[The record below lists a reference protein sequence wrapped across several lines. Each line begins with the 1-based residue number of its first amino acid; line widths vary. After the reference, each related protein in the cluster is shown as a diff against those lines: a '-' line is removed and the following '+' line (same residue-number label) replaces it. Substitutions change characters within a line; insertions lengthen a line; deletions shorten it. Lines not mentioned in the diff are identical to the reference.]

1 MLGLPLDIA
10 WFEKPETTAT
20 CFLQVLLEYCKPKKF
35 PAVEVIVVRLS
46 ETLFVSLRE
55 VPAEAELVS
64 HQLLLRAC
72 FIRKLAAGVYSYL
85 PLAWRSLLKIIAIVR
100 EEMNRAGAQ
109 EVLLPFMHPAELWQE
124 SGRWDEYGDLLVKFQ
139 DRQGRW
145 FCLGPTHEEPI
156 TDLARQLI
164 KSYRQL
170 PINLYQI
177 GTKFRDELRPRG
189 GLIRARE
196 FIMKDAY
203 SFDKDEE
210 GMERSF
216 EAMRQAYMRIFKRC
230 GLPFIIVEAEA
241 GAIGGTENLEFMVIA
256 ENGEDRLLRCN
267 RCAYAANRER
277 AERRPPEGFEEALRA
292 GVSGNAPLRKAVTPN
307 RRTVEEVSRFL
318 NVQPSQLVKT
328 LIYLAGNE
336 PVAALV
342 CGDHE
347 LNEAKLS
354 RLLGK
359 RVTMADASTVEKL
372 TNAPVGFSGPI
383 GLKEKGVKLI
393 ADYDI
398 AFMRDFVVGANE
410 ADAHFINAN
419 WGRDFVIDQFAD
431 LRFAE
436 KGDGC
441 PRCDGTLEMH
451 NAIEI
456 GHIFKLG
463 TRYSEPMKATF
474 VDEDGKEKF
483 FLMGCY
489 GIGISRILSTVVEV
503 SHDEDG
509 IIFPISIAPFEAW
522 VMPIENEGEL
532 MEVAEKIYS
541 DLLAAGVETVI
552 DDRDE
557 RAGVKFKDMD
567 LVGVPI
573 QVVVGRS
580 VRERGEVEIRLRRN
594 RSEPKFAPI
603 FKVVETVQELKRTL
617 YQELSPDNSP

>member
-1 MLGLPLDIA
+1 M
-10 WFEKPETTAT
+10 
-20 CFLQVLLEYCKPKKF
+20 
-35 PAVEVIVVRLS
+35 RLS
-46 ETLFVSLRE
+46 QMFFVSLRE

-64 HQLLLRAC
+64 HKLLLRAC
-72 FIRKLAAGVYSYL
+72 FIRKLAAGVYTYL
-85 PLAWRSLLKIIAIVR
+85 PLAWRSLLKIIGIVR
-100 EEMNRAGAQ
+100 EEMNKSGAQ
-109 EVLLPFMHPAELWQE
+109 EVLMPFIHPAELWQE
-124 SGRWDEYGDLLVKFQ
+124 TGRWDEYGDLLMKLQ

-177 GTKFRDELRPRG
+177 ATKFRDELRPRG

-203 SFDKDEE
+203 SFDRNEE
-210 GMERSF
+210 GLEQSF
-216 EAMRQAYMRIFKRC
+216 EAMRQAYIRIFRRC

-256 ENGEDRLLRCN
+256 ENGEDRLLRCSK
-267 RCAYAANRER
+267 CGYAANRER
-277 AERRPPEGFEEALRA
+277 AERRKPKGFEEVVNSRREGENLKK
-292 GVSGNAPLRKAVTPN
+292 VITPN
-307 RRTVEEVSRFL
+307 QRTVEEVSAFL
-318 NVQPSQLVKT
+318 KVKPSQLVKT
-328 LIYLAGNE
+328 LIYVADGE
-336 PVAALV
+336 IVAAMV
-342 CGDHE
+342 RGDHE
-347 LNEAKLS
+347 LNEAKLA

-359 RVTMADASTVEKL
+359 KVAMADAATIENL
-372 TNAPVGFSGPI
+372 TNAPVGFSGPL
-383 GLKEKGVKLI
+383 GLKDKGVKLL

-410 ADAHFINAN
+410 ADAHLVNVN
-419 WGRDFVIDQFAD
+419 WGRDFPIDQFAD

-436 KGDGC
+436 QGDGC
-441 PRCDGTLEMH
+441 PKCEGNLEIH
-451 NAIEI
+451 NAIEV

-489 GIGISRILSTVVEV
+489 GIGISRILSTIVEV

-509 IIFPISIAPFEAW
+509 IIFPISIAPFEGW
-522 VMPIENEGEL
+522 VLPIENEGEL
-532 MEVAEKIYS
+532 MEVAERIYA
-541 DLLAAGVETVI
+541 DLKSANVETVI

-573 QVVVGRS
+573 QIVVGRT
-580 VRERGEVEIRLRRN
+580 VRERSEVEIRLRRD
-594 RSEPKFAPI
+594 RSNPTYVPI
-603 FKVVETVQELKRTL
+603 DKVVETVCQLKRQL
-617 YQELSPDNSP
+617 FAELLPDEN

>member
-1 MLGLPLDIA
+1 M
-10 WFEKPETTAT
+10 
-20 CFLQVLLEYCKPKKF
+20 
-35 PAVEVIVVRLS
+35 
-46 ETLFVSLRE
+46 LFVSQRE

-124 SGRWDEYGDLLVKFQ
+124 TGRWEEYGELLMKLQ

-170 PINLYQI
+170 PLNLYQI

-203 SFDKDEE
+203 SFDRDEE

-216 EAMRQAYMRIFKRC
+216 EAMRQAYIRIFRRC
-230 GLPFIIVEAEA
+230 GLPFVIVEAEA

-256 ENGEDRLLRCN
+256 ENGEDRLLLCPQ
-267 RCAYAANRER
+267 CGYAANRER
-277 AERRPPEGFEEALRA
+277 AERRPPDGFEAA
-292 GVSGNAPLRKAVTPN
+292 VKTPPQSTAPLQKVLTPN
-307 RRTVEEVSRFL
+307 QRTVEEVSRFL
-318 NVQPSQLVKT
+318 QVPPSQLVKT
-328 LIYLAGNE
+328 LLFVADGE
-336 PVAALV
+336 VVAALV
-342 CGDHE
+342 RGDHE
-347 LNEAKLS
+347 LNEAKFA
-354 RLLGK
+354 RFLGK
-359 RVTMADASTVEKL
+359 KVQMADAATIERL
-372 TNAPVGFSGPI
+372 TNAPVGFSGPV
-383 GLKEKGVKLI
+383 GLKEKGVRLI

-398 AFMRDFVVGANE
+398 AFLKDFVVGANE

-419 WGRDFVIDQFAD
+419 WGRDFPIDQFAD

-436 KGDGC
+436 HGDGC
-441 PRCDGTLEMH
+441 PRCSGQLVMH

-463 TRYSEPMKATF
+463 TRYSAAMKATF
-474 VDEDGKEKF
+474 VDEDGKEKLL
-483 FLMGCY
+483 LMGCY
-489 GIGISRILSTVVEV
+489 GIGISRILATVAEV
-503 SHDEDG
+503 LHDEDG

-522 VMPIENEGEL
+522 VMPVENEGEL
-532 MEVAEKIYS
+532 REVAEQIYA
-541 DLLAAGVETVI
+541 DLTAAGVETVI

-573 QVVVGRS
+573 QIVVGRT
-580 VRERGEVEIRLRRN
+580 VRERGEVEVRLRRQRTN
-594 RSEPKFAPI
+594 ACYVPI
-603 FKVVETVQELKRTL
+603 DQVVETVQTLKQQL
-617 YQELSPDNSP
+617 FAELSPD

>member
-1 MLGLPLDIA
+1 V
-10 WFEKPETTAT
+10 E
-20 CFLQVLLEYCKPKKF
+20 KF
-35 PAVEVIVVRLS
+35 PAVEVIGVRLS
-46 ETLFVSLRE
+46 EMLFVSLRE
-55 VPAEAELVS
+55 VPAEAELIS

-72 FIRKLAAGVYSYL
+72 FIRKLAAGVYTYL

-109 EVLLPFMHPAELWQE
+109 EVLMPFMHPAELWQE
-124 SGRWDEYGDLLVKFQ
+124 SGRWDEYGDLLMKLQ

-203 SFDKDEE
+203 SFDRDEE

-216 EAMRQAYMRIFKRC
+216 EAMRQAYIRIFKRC

-256 ENGEDRLLRCN
+256 ESGEDRLLRCPK
-267 RCAYAANRER
+267 CGYAANRER
-277 AERRPPEGFEEALRA
+277 AERRPPEGFDEAARSQA
-292 GVSGNAPLRKAVTPN
+292 KDGAPLKKVTTPN
-307 RRTVEEVSRFL
+307 QRTVEEVSRFL

-328 LIYLAGNE
+328 LLYVADGEI
-336 PVAALV
+336 VAALV
-342 CGDHE
+342 RGDHE
-347 LNEAKLS
+347 LNEAKLA

-359 RVTMADASTVEKL
+359 KVAMADAATIERL

-383 GLKEKGVKLI
+383 GLKEKGVRLI

-398 AFMRDFVVGANE
+398 AFMRDFVIGANE

-419 WGRDFVIDQFAD
+419 WGRDFPIDQFAD
-431 LRFAE
+431 LRFAD

-441 PRCDGTLEMH
+441 PRCDGTLELF
-451 NAIEI
+451 NAIEV

-489 GIGISRILSTVVEV
+489 GIGISRILATVVEV

-522 VMPIENEGEL
+522 VLPIENEGDL
-532 MEVAEKIYS
+532 REVAERIYS
-541 DLLAAGVETVI
+541 DLMAAGVETII

-573 QVVVGRS
+573 QVVVGRT
-580 VRERGEVEIRLRRN
+580 VRERGEVEVRLRRN
-594 RSEPKFAPI
+594 RSEPKYVPI
-603 FKVVETVQELKRTL
+603 DKVVETVQELKRQL
-617 YQELSPDNSP
+617 FAELSPEE

>member
-1 MLGLPLDIA
+1 MIG
-10 WFEKPETTAT
+10 
-20 CFLQVLLEYCKPKKF
+20 
-35 PAVEVIVVRLS
+35 VRLS
-46 ETLFVSLRE
+46 EMLFVSLRE

-72 FIRKLAAGVYSYL
+72 FIRKLAAGIYAYL
-85 PLAWRSLLKIIAIVR
+85 PLAWKSLLKIIAIVR

-109 EVLLPFMHPAELWQE
+109 EVLMPFMHPAELWQE
-124 SGRWDEYGDLLVKFQ
+124 TGRWDEYGDLLMKLR

-145 FCLGPTHEEPI
+145 FCLGPTHEEPV
-156 TDLARQLI
+156 TELARQLI
-164 KSYRQL
+164 KSHRQL

-203 SFDKDEE
+203 SFDRDEE

-216 EAMRQAYMRIFKRC
+216 EAMKRAYIRIFKRC
-230 GLPFIIVEAEA
+230 GLPFVIVEAEA

-256 ENGEDRLLRCN
+256 ESGEDRLLRCPK
-267 RCAYAANRER
+267 CSYAANRER
-277 AERRPPEGFEEALRA
+277 AERRPPEGFREIVNSKVR
-292 GVSGNAPLRKAVTPN
+292 GGAPLKKVMTPN
-307 RRTVEEVSRFL
+307 QRTVEEVSRFL
-318 NVQPSQLVKT
+318 NVQPNQLVKT
-328 LIYLAGNE
+328 LLYVADGE
-336 PVAALV
+336 VVAALV
-342 CGDHE
+342 SGNHE
-347 LNEAKLS
+347 LNEAKLA
-354 RLLGK
+354 RFLGK
-359 RVTMADASTVEKL
+359 GVKMADALTIESL

-393 ADYDI
+393 ADYDV
-398 AFMRDFVVGANE
+398 AFMKDFVIGANE

-419 WGRDFVIDQFAD
+419 WGRDFSIDHFAD

-436 KGDGC
+436 EGDGC
-441 PRCDGTLEMH
+441 PRCDGILELH
-451 NAIEI
+451 HAIEV

-463 TRYSEPMKATF
+463 TRYSESMKATF
-474 VDEDGKEKF
+474 TDEDGKEKLL
-483 FLMGCY
+483 LMGCY

-522 VMPIENEGEL
+522 VLPIENEGEL
-532 MEVAEKIYS
+532 RDIAERIYS
-541 DLLAAGVETVI
+541 DLIASGVETVI

-573 QVVVGRS
+573 QVIVGRS
-580 VRERGEVEIRLRRN
+580 VKERGEVEIRLRRK
-594 RSEPKFAPI
+594 RSEPISVPI
-603 FKVVETVQELKRTL
+603 EQAVETVQKLKRQL
-617 YQELSPDNSP
+617 FAELSPNDCEGDPR

>member
-1 MLGLPLDIA
+1 M
-10 WFEKPETTAT
+10 
-20 CFLQVLLEYCKPKKF
+20 
-35 PAVEVIVVRLS
+35 
-46 ETLFVSLRE
+46 LFVSLRE
-55 VPAEAELVS
+55 VPAEAELAS

-72 FIRKLAAGVYSYL
+72 FIRKLAAGIYTYL
-85 PLAWRSLLKIIAIVR
+85 PLAWRSLLKIISIVR
-100 EEMNRAGAQ
+100 EEMNRSGAQ
-109 EVLLPFMHPAELWQE
+109 EVLMPFMHPAELWQE
-124 SGRWDEYGDLLVKFQ
+124 TGRWEEYGDLLMKLC

-156 TDLARQLI
+156 TDLARQI
-164 KSYRQL
+164 IRSYRQL
-170 PINLYQI
+170 PVNLYQI

-203 SFDKDEE
+203 SFDRDEE
-210 GMERSF
+210 GMEKSF
-216 EAMRQAYMRIFKRC
+216 EAMKQAYIRIFRRC
-230 GLPFIIVEAEA
+230 GLPFTIVEAEA

-256 ENGEDRLLRCN
+256 ENGEDRLLLCPKCN
-267 RCAYAANRER
+267 YAANRER
-277 AERRPPEGFEEALRA
+277 AARRPPEGFDEVVKSNRN
-292 GVSGNAPLRKAVTPN
+292 GAPLQKVITPN
-307 RRTVEEVSRFL
+307 RRTVEEVSTFL
-318 NVQPSQLVKT
+318 NVKPSQLVKT
-328 LIYLAGNE
+328 LIYVADGE
-336 PVAALV
+336 MVAAMV
-342 CGDHE
+342 RGDHE

-354 RLLGK
+354 RLLSK
-359 RVTMADASTVEKL
+359 KVAMADAATIENL

-419 WGRDFVIDQFAD
+419 WGRDFPVDQFAD

-436 KGDGC
+436 QGDGC
-441 PRCDGTLEMH
+441 PKCNGFLEMH
-451 NAIEI
+451 NAIEV

-483 FLMGCY
+483 LLMGCY
-489 GIGISRILSTVVEV
+489 GIGISRILSTVAEV

-522 VMPIENEGEL
+522 VLPIENEGEL
-532 MEVAEKIYS
+532 RDVSERIYS
-541 DLLAAGVETVI
+541 ALIAEGVETVI

-573 QVVVGRS
+573 QIVVGRT
-580 VRERGEVEIRLRRN
+580 VKERGEVEVRLRRD
-594 RSEPKFAPI
+594 RSKPVYVPIDKVSEAVCEIKGKLFA
-603 FKVVETVQELKRTL
+603 
-617 YQELSPDNSP
+617 ELSPEKN

>member
-1 MLGLPLDIA
+1 M
-10 WFEKPETTAT
+10 
-20 CFLQVLLEYCKPKKF
+20 
-35 PAVEVIVVRLS
+35 
-46 ETLFVSLRE
+46 LFVSQRE

-124 SGRWDEYGDLLVKFQ
+124 TGRWEEYGELLMKLQ

-170 PINLYQI
+170 PLNLYQI

-203 SFDKDEE
+203 SFDRDEE

-216 EAMRQAYMRIFKRC
+216 EAMRQAYIRIFRRC
-230 GLPFIIVEAEA
+230 GLPFVIVEAEA

-256 ENGEDRLLRCN
+256 ENGEDRLLLCPQ
-267 RCAYAANRER
+267 CGYAANRER
-277 AERRPPEGFEEALRA
+277 AERRPPDGFEAA
-292 GVSGNAPLRKAVTPN
+292 VKTPPQSTAPLQKVLTPN
-307 RRTVEEVSRFL
+307 QRTVEEVSRFL
-318 NVQPSQLVKT
+318 QVLPSQLVKT
-328 LIYLAGNE
+328 LLFVADGE
-336 PVAALV
+336 VVAALV
-342 CGDHE
+342 RGDHE
-347 LNEAKLS
+347 LNEAKFA
-354 RLLGK
+354 RFLGK
-359 RVTMADASTVEKL
+359 KVQMADAATIERL
-372 TNAPVGFSGPI
+372 TNAPVGFSGPV
-383 GLKEKGVKLI
+383 GLKEKGVRLI

-398 AFMRDFVVGANE
+398 AFLKDFVVGANE

-419 WGRDFVIDQFAD
+419 WGRDFPIDQFAD

-436 KGDGC
+436 HGDGC
-441 PRCDGTLEMH
+441 PRCSGQLVMH

-463 TRYSEPMKATF
+463 TRYSAAMKATF
-474 VDEDGKEKF
+474 VDEDGKEKLL
-483 FLMGCY
+483 LMGCY
-489 GIGISRILSTVVEV
+489 GIGISRILATVAEV
-503 SHDEDG
+503 LHDEDG

-522 VMPIENEGEL
+522 VMPVENEGEL
-532 MEVAEKIYS
+532 REVAEQIYA
-541 DLLAAGVETVI
+541 DLTAAGVETVI

-573 QVVVGRS
+573 QIVVGRT
-580 VRERGEVEIRLRRN
+580 VRERGEVEVRLRRQRTN
-594 RSEPKFAPI
+594 ACYAPI
-603 FKVVETVQELKRTL
+603 NQVVETVQTLKQQL
-617 YQELSPDNSP
+617 FAELSTD

>member
-1 MLGLPLDIA
+1 
-10 WFEKPETTAT
+10 
-20 CFLQVLLEYCKPKKF
+20 
-35 PAVEVIVVRLS
+35 VRLS
-46 ETLFVSLRE
+46 QLLFVSLRE
-55 VPAEAELVS
+55 VPAEAELIS
-64 HQLLLRAC
+64 HKLLLRAC
-72 FIRKLAAGVYSYL
+72 FIRKLAAGVYTYL

-100 EEMNRAGAQ
+100 EEMNRTGAQ
-109 EVLLPFMHPAELWQE
+109 EVLMPFMHPAELWRE
-124 SGRWDEYGDLLVKFQ
+124 TGRWEEYGDLLMKFR
-139 DRQGRW
+139 DRQDRW

-203 SFDKDEE
+203 SFDRKEE
-210 GMERSF
+210 GMEQSF
-216 EAMRQAYMRIFKRC
+216 EAMRKAYIRIFRRC
-230 GLPFIIVEAEA
+230 GLPFVIVEAEA
-241 GAIGGTENLEFMVIA
+241 GAIGGTENLEFMVIT
-256 ENGEDRLLRCN
+256 ENGEDRLLQCHK
-267 RCAYAANRER
+267 CGYAANRER
-277 AERRPPEGFEEALRA
+277 AERRPAKGFDEFLNSSRD
-292 GVSGNAPLRKAVTPN
+292 GAPLQKVITPN
-307 RRTVEEVSRFL
+307 QKTVEEVSNFL
-318 NVQPSQLVKT
+318 NVKPSQLVKT
-328 LIYLAGNE
+328 LIYVAGDE
-336 PVAALV
+336 IVAAMV
-342 CGDHE
+342 RGDHE
-347 LNEAKLS
+347 LNETKLA

-359 RVTMADASTVEKL
+359 KVTMADAATIEKL

-383 GLKEKGVKLI
+383 GLKGKGVKLI

-398 AFMRDFVVGANE
+398 AFMRDFVIGANE

-419 WGRDFVIDQFAD
+419 WGRDFPVDQFTD

-436 KGDGC
+436 NGDGC
-441 PRCDGTLEMH
+441 PRCDGILEMS
-451 NAIEI
+451 NAVEI

-489 GIGISRILSTVVEV
+489 GIGISRILSTIAEV
-503 SHDEDG
+503 SRDEDG
-509 IIFPISIAPFEAW
+509 VIFPISIAPYEAW
-522 VMPIENEGEL
+522 ILPIENEGDL
-532 MEVAEKIYS
+532 REVAEQIYN
-541 DLLAAGVETVI
+541 DLTSAGIETVI

-573 QVVVGRS
+573 QIVVGRT
-580 VRERGEVEIRLRRN
+580 VRERSEVEVRLRRDRAN
-594 RSEPKFAPI
+594 PTYVPVS
-603 FKVVETVQELKRTL
+603 KVVETVSQLKRQL
-617 YQELSPDNSP
+617 FAELSPEEF

>member
-1 MLGLPLDIA
+1 M
-10 WFEKPETTAT
+10 
-20 CFLQVLLEYCKPKKF
+20 
-35 PAVEVIVVRLS
+35 RLS
-46 ETLFVSLRE
+46 EMLFVSLRE

-72 FIRKLAAGVYSYL
+72 FIRKLATGVYSYL

-109 EVLLPFMHPAELWQE
+109 EVLLPFMHPYELWHE

-210 GMERSF
+210 GMERNF
-216 EAMRQAYMRIFKRC
+216 EAMRQAYIRIFKRC
-230 GLPFIIVEAEA
+230 GLPFVIVEAEA

-267 RCAYAANRER
+267 KCGYAANRER
-277 AERRPPEGFEEALRA
+277 AERRPPKGLEEALRA
-292 GVSGNAPLRKAVTPN
+292 GVSGNAPLRKAITPN
-307 RRTVEEVSRFL
+307 QRTVEEVSRFL

-328 LIYLAGNE
+328 LIYLADNE
-336 PVAALV
+336 PIAALV
-342 CGDHE
+342 RGDHE

-359 RVTMADASTVEKL
+359 KVTMADASTIEKL

-419 WGRDFVIDQFAD
+419 WGRDFAIDQFAD

-441 PRCDGTLEMH
+441 PRCDGILEMH

-489 GIGISRILSTVVEV
+489 GIGISRILSTIVEV

-532 MEVAEKIYS
+532 MEVAERIYF

-567 LVGVPI
+567 LVGVPV

-603 FKVVETVQELKRTL
+603 SKVVETVQELKRTL
-617 YQELSPDNSP
+617 YEELSPDNSP

>member
-1 MLGLPLDIA
+1 M
-10 WFEKPETTAT
+10 
-20 CFLQVLLEYCKPKKF
+20 
-35 PAVEVIVVRLS
+35 RLS

-256 ENGEDRLLRCN
+256 ENGEDRLLRCK

-307 RRTVEEVSRFL
+307 RRTVEEVCRFL

-328 LIYLAGNE
+328 LIYLTGNE

-342 CGDHE
+342 RGDHE

-410 ADAHFINAN
+410 ADAHFINTN

-509 IIFPISIAPFEAW
+509 IIFPISIAPFETW

-594 RSEPKFAPI
+594 RSEPKFATI